1 MDTFWEK
8 LGSPF
13 DQKWLSSLVALIG
26 HRRPPLDYVVIP
38 DGVEDREL
46 TSFPLRPRTAHAI
59 KNVLQKKGKIGR
71 NGISVGELMALRNF
85 GTVSLLDLM
94 CVAEIAL
101 SDRALDEDAPNEV
114 EPVTQEAVTP
124 TVEQSHPISKWGS
137 IIEPL
142 DVLLSVANEF
152 YGATTVGEVM
162 KLDLLRLAST
172 IGVGEELESLEIR
185 DLISSNRI
193 ADTVIER
200 LTALQVSM
208 SPSEQVIVEQ
218 RLLAA
223 TPKRLK
229 ELGQMIGVSRERVRQ
244 IASRLSLAMEKRVG
258 KEVEIIASVLG
269 EKLPPVVDIEE
280 LDRSIKE
287 LFTGSETSVVLAV
300 QMVKKRLNYSC
311 VDGVCM
317 NETAL
322 EVVDK
327 LREVAEQE
335 YDDVGL
341 INQTALRDHLPSEEW
356 DTSFRHLVKRCGFHF
371 IGGQL
376 AKRTTVGARA
386 KATLIDIG
394 RVATTEEIVE
404 RSGIKASQVAK
415 QFGEICTVD
424 RAGIN
429 RWGLTEWIEDVY
441 DGVTEEIIQR
451 ISEDGGATTFERLVK
466 EIPRLFGV
474 SKSSVQTIVGTKQF
488 VIQDGMVSIAE
499 ESSIVL
505 RNLQDVFDGRTL
517 SGDPYWTFVVENR
530 YFDGHSLPRFPAE
543 LAKELGCKPNDKI
556 RVEMDY
562 PSGCEKLSVSWR
574 LSSTTGANLG
584 YLSEPLRLL
593 GVSGGDRVRVVI
605 KDSGAVELHP
615 EIDSGIEVRENSA
628 ESYLQQILDRRSVTG
643 RAR

>member
-1 MDTFWEK
+1 
-8 LGSPF
+8 
-13 DQKWLSSLVALIG
+13 
-26 HRRPPLDYVVIP
+26 
-38 DGVEDREL
+38 
-46 TSFPLRPRTAHAI
+46 
-59 KNVLQKKGKIGR
+59 
-71 NGISVGELMALRNF
+71 MALRNF

-101 SDRALDEDAPNEV
+101 PDRALEENAPNEV

-124 TVEQSHPISKWGS
+124 TVELSHPISKWGG
-137 IIEPL
+137 IVEPL

-208 SPSEQVIVEQ
+208 GPNEQVIVEQ
-218 RLLAA
+218 RLSAA
-223 TPKRLK
+223 TPKKLK
-229 ELGQMIGVSRERVRQ
+229 ELGQLIGVSRERVRQ

-258 KEVEIIASVLG
+258 KEVEIIAAVLG

-287 LFTGSETSVVLAV
+287 LFTGSEASVMLAV
-300 QMVKKRLNYSC
+300 QMVKKRINYSC
-311 VDGVCM
+311 ADGVCM

-322 EVVDK
+322 EVVSK

-335 YDDVGL
+335 YDDAGL

-356 DTSFRHLVKRCGFHF
+356 GASFRHLVKRCGFHF

-424 RAGIN
+424 RAGLN

-466 EIPRLFGV
+466 ELPRLFGV

-488 VIQDGMVSIAE
+488 VIQDGMVSVAE

-505 RNLQDVFDGRTL
+505 RNLQDVIDGRTP

-530 YFDGHSLPRFPAE
+530 YFDGHSLSRFPAE

-556 RVEMDY
+556 RVEVDD

-574 LSSTTGANLG
+574 LSSTTGASLG
-584 YLSEPLRLL
+584 YLSEPLQRLE
-593 GVSGGDRVRVVI
+593 VSGGDYVRVVI
-605 KDSGAVELHP
+605 KGSGTVELHP
-615 EIDSGIEVRENSA
+615 ETDPGMEVRETSS
-628 ESYLQQILDRRSVTG
+628 ESYLQRLIDRRSVT
-643 RAR
+643 